1 MRKSKYSRPLAQLL
15 KMPAFTAKDAARK
28 GIPSYELSY
37 YCKRGIIERIAHGLY
52 RPAHDTIHID
62 AQWEDLALT
71 AKSIPHGVICLI
83 SALCIY
89 GLTDQ
94 IMRQS
99 WIAIPNSAKK
109 AMRPHLRIVRLRNMA
124 LGKTKIKLGR
134 STVNIFDRE
143 RTIIDSFRLLSH
155 EVAIKAL
162 KAYLSWT
169 EGYKPDLRKLQEY
182 ARLLKVEIHPY
193 VLALTT

>member
-1 MRKSKYSRPLAQLL
+1 MRKSKYYRPLAQLL
-15 KMPAFTAKDAARK
+15 KMPFFSTQDASRK

-37 YCKRGIIERIAHGLY
+37 YCKCGIIERISHGLY
-52 RPAHDTIHID
+52 RPVHGAAKTDF
-62 AQWEDLALT
+62 QWEDLVLI
-71 AKSIPHGVICLI
+71 AKSIPQGVICLI

-89 GLTDQ
+89 DLTDQ

-109 AMRPHLRIVRLRNMA
+109 PKRPHLRVVRLRNIS
-124 LGKTKIKLGR
+124 LGKTKIKL
-134 STVNIFDRE
+134 SKTTVNIFNRE
-143 RTIIDSFRLLSH
+143 RTIVDAFRLLSH

-169 EGYKPDLRKLQEY
+169 GGYKPDLKKLQEY
-182 ARLLKVEIHPY
+182 ARLLHVEIHPY
-193 VLALTT
+193 ILALTT